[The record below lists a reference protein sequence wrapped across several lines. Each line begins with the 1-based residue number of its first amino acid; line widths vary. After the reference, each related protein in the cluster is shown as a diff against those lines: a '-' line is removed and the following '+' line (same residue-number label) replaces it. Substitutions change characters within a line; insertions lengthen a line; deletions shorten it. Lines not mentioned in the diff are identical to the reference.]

1 MEKDLLI
8 VIPVHNEFT
17 NIKKL
22 YFSLKKKKYKILFVD
37 DCSIDKTE
45 KFFKKNKISFIKNNK
60 NYGYEKTLLRGFGYA
75 LNKKYKF
82 IISMDGDG
90 EHDVNDIKKFIS
102 HYKKNKSDIIIG
114 NRSFKPRF
122 MEHVTAAY
130 FNLKYNISDPFSGF
144 ILYKTE
150 IFKNVKLS
158 KFNDSYLVDL
168 LKFFVMKK
176 KRVSKININIKKR
189 IDKPRVG
196 NNFFVNIKMIKIF
209 FRVLF

>member
-1 MEKDLLI
+1 LEKNLLVI
-8 VIPVHNEFT
+8 IPVHNELT

-37 DCSIDKTE
+37 DCSTDKTG

-60 NYGYEKTLLRGFGYA
+60 NYGYEKTLLKGFEYA

-90 EHDVNDIKKFIS
+90 EHNINDIKKFIN
-102 HYKKNKSDIIIG
+102 HYKENKSDIIIG
-114 NRSFKPRF
+114 NRNLKPRF
-122 MEHVTAAY
+122 MEYITAAY
-130 FNLKYNISDPFSGF
+130 FNLRYNVSDPFSGF

-150 IFKNVKLS
+150 IFKNVKFS
-158 KFNDSYLVDL
+158 RYNDGYLVDL
-168 LKFFVMKK
+168 LKFFILKK
-176 KRVSKININIKKR
+176 KKISEININIKKR

-196 NNFFVNIKMIKIF
+196 NNFFVNIKMIKI
-209 FRVLF
+209 LFKILF